1 MLFYPTYCWFE
12 LLNILNVIIQVSDCS
27 GVHQGPLLCVSS
39 PWTWPWLWWGRGWS
53 CPPHPSNSLCI
64 STPCLKGTG
73 DVTSSFY
80 IKVYLTSQSHCSM
93 YGVQYSL
100 HCILYYKNLLRVIL
114 FRGEVGREEEILK
127 QWMDVGITEAGL
139 IKLFLQFDL
148 TVQDIYYAVKV
159 WLRNRHLFK

>member
-1 MLFYPTYCWFE
+1 MLPLHFTSRYT
-12 LLNILNVIIQVSDCS
+12 LL
-27 GVHQGPLLCVSS
+27 
-39 PWTWPWLWWGRGWS
+39 
-53 CPPHPSNSLCI
+53 
-64 STPCLKGTG
+64 
-73 DVTSSFY
+73 
-80 IKVYLTSQSHCSM
+80 

-159 WLRNRHLFK
+159 